1 MTDTTPPFEA
11 QRFGRSQTPESPRP
25 VHLPE
30 PQNIPVLMNQMDPV
44 FNDTNTYN
52 IPHNSTFSPLSD
64 SNHGVPDVSAEEHDP
79 VQSFLN
85 SAEAESARPLN
96 PTSFALNADLSN
108 ANPGD
113 FNGSADE
120 IIPTDHN
127 DATQA
132 FAECSQTLTSEQPQS
147 NGIEGADNACAQ
159 PAAAQSETTGASAT
173 DHATTAAVSPEATDG
188 DRGGVDY
195 QSLLDTIA
203 QSTSTAPAAETITAP
218 TTVPS
223 HSDHPASS
231 LLPVPGLPP
240 KPPTQN
246 NFEESTHFGAA
257 ETFQAQQ
264 SLATVGQDS
273 TQGQDHVFAEPSDIQ
288 EVSLQQ
294 QVKVATSSENDLSAA
309 IFDHFSSNG
318 NDYNPQMHSLA
329 AEATSQPVTSGVYEE
344 RPWTPNTQRVY
355 DQFLEDERHYVTE
368 GIWDKFPTGS
378 RLFVGNLPSEKVT
391 KRDLFHIFHRHGRLA
406 QISIKQAYGFVQFH
420 ESASCY
426 SALAAEQ
433 GVEVRG
439 RKIHLEVSKP
449 QKNTRGTKT
458 ARRRSRSPDR
468 LRNSNDRHNRPSF
481 SEFRDDAQRRRE
493 DQRRSPTPPRYRS
506 RDDYR
511 PQPQVPDPR
520 GFLPNDNRMRSPY
533 ATIPPP
539 LPPQFDEDAALQLPR
554 RNPRDVP
561 DVTILILDQNVGQ
574 GFINHVEDGFRFKGL
589 RPATIWLNQRLP
601 LQAVIKRQ
609 ILEGVHA
616 IVKLIQVNQYNGK
629 LPLQVFDR
637 SAGASNVNFNEY
649 VDLDVSV
656 AADIVAHT
664 KQRAQ
669 GPVQQSPQAQFPPNP
684 PFQMPHHYAQPP
696 PPQLPHQSY
705 QPPQSQYQHPRPPP
719 MQSPY
724 GYQQPQ
730 QHSQPQ
736 TPVSANSQSSN
747 LQQLLANLR
756 QPQDGQPS
764 PQTPQSAQGGV
775 RQPDLGGLLSNI
787 AAHQQN
793 QQHQQQHQQHQQQQ
807 QPHPQQPAYNQ
818 NFGQPPQQH
827 YSQQT
832 PGPAYGQGQQPN
844 VQNIM
849 EQLARYQR

>member
-1 MTDTTPPFEA
+1 MSDTNPPLEA

-64 SNHGVPDVSAEEHDP
+64 STHGVPNISAEEHDP

-85 SAEAESARPLN
+85 SAEAESARPQD
-96 PTSFALNADLSN
+96 PTSFALNTDLSS
-108 ANPGD
+108 ANLVAV
-113 FNGSADE
+113 NNSNEE

-127 DATQA
+127 ETTQA
-132 FAECSQTLTSEQPQS
+132 LAENSQVLTPGETQG
-147 NGIEGADNACAQ
+147 NGNEDAENAFVQ
-159 PAAAQSETTGASAT
+159 PAAAQSENTEVPAT
-173 DHATTAAVSPEATDG
+173 ESATTAALSSEATDI
-188 DRGGVDY
+188 DQGGVDY

-203 QSTSTAPAAETITAP
+203 QSTSTAPAAESITAP

-223 HSDHPASS
+223 QSDQIASS

-246 NFEESTHFGAA
+246 NFEESAHFGGA
-257 ETFQAQQ
+257 ETFQAPQ
-264 SLATVGQDS
+264 SLAALSHETIQTQDQS
-273 TQGQDHVFAEPSDIQ
+273 HVEPSDAQ
-288 EVSLQQ
+288 EVLPQQ
-294 QVKVATSSENDLSAA
+294 QMIVAPTSENDPSATV
-309 IFDHFSSNG
+309 FDHFPSNG
-318 NDYNPQMHSLA
+318 TAPVYNVYDPA
-329 AEATSQPVTSGVYEE
+329 AEATSEPVTAGVYEE

-368 GIWDKFPTGS
+368 GIWDKFPQGS

-406 QISIKQAYGFVQFH
+406 QISIKQAYGFVQFL

-439 RKIHLEVSKP
+439 RKVHLEVSKP

-458 ARRRSRSPDR
+458 GRRRSRSPDR
-468 LRNSNDRHNRPSF
+468 SRNSNERQNRSSF
-481 SEFRDDAQRRRE
+481 SDFRADDSQRRRE

-511 PQPQVPDPR
+511 PQPQMPDPR
-520 GFLPNDNRMRSPY
+520 GFLPNDSRMRSPY
-533 ATIPPP
+533 AAVPPP
-539 LPPQFDEDAALQLPR
+539 FPPQFDEDAALQLPR

-649 VDLDVSV
+649 VDLDVNV

-669 GPVQQSPQAQFPPNP
+669 APVQHSPQAQFPPNP
-684 PFQMPHHYAQPP
+684 PFQMPHQYPHPP
-696 PPQLPHQSY
+696 PPQPPHQPY
-705 QPPQSQYQHPRPPP
+705 QPPQPQYQHPRPPP

-764 PQTPQSAQGGV
+764 PQTPQAAQAGG

-793 QQHQQQHQQHQQQQ
+793 QQHQQQQ
-807 QPHPQQPAYNQ
+807 QPMYNQ
-818 NFGQPPQQH
+818 NFNQPPQQH
-827 YSQQT
+827 YGQQA
-832 PGPAYGQGQQPN
+832 PAPAYGQGQQPN

-849 EQLARYQR
+849 DQLARYQR